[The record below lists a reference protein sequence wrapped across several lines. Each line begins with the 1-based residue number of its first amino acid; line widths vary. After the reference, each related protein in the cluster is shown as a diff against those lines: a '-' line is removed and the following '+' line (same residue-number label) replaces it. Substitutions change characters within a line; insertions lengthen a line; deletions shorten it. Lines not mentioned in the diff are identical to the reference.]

1 MSCSHA
7 GSSPSQSTVD
17 RFIQSLQFVINS
29 KTDALSVEIA
39 EIMKEIGTE
48 ANATIVAEAVVA
60 DAETA
65 TEAVMADAETTA
77 GAVMAA
83 LAIVA
88 VTSSTIVVEL
98 AAEAANRRAKFVMVL
113 VAMHIVKVIAVI

>member
-1 MSCSHA
+1 MSCSRAELSCSHA

-48 ANATIVAEAVVA
+48 ANATIVAEAIVA

-65 TEAVMADAETTA
+65 T

-83 LAIVA
+83 LATVA

-98 AAEAANRRAKFVMVL
+98 AAKAANRRAEFVMVL